1 MTMDQ
6 TLNDQLALRLRV
18 DDLYADYA
26 HALDDDR
33 LEEWPGL
40 FTEDGRYRIV
50 TRENR
55 ELGLPLH
62 LIYCDGQGMMI
73 DRITAMRTANIYEPH
88 VYCHSIS
95 AVRVLGVEGREIRA
109 RSNFTVLRTM
119 TDGQTLIFAC
129 GRTFD
134 TLLDVDGELRLRE
147 RLVVLDSK
155 RIDTLLVIPL

>member
-1 MTMDQ
+1 MDQ
-6 TLNDQLALRLRV
+6 SLNEHLTLRLRL
-18 DDLYADYA
+18 DDFYADYA
-26 HALDDDR
+26 HVLDDDR
-33 LEEWPGL
+33 LEEWPDF
-40 FTEDGRYRIV
+40 FTQDGAYRIV

-119 TDGQTLIFAC
+119 TDGQTSIFAC

-134 TLLDVDGELRLRE
+134 SLVEEDGKLRLRE
-147 RLVVLDSK
+147 RIVVLDSR

>member
-1 MTMDQ
+1 MDQ
-6 TLNDQLALRLRV
+6 SLNEHLTLRLRV
-18 DDLYADYA
+18 DDFYADYA
-26 HALDDDR
+26 HVLDDDR
-33 LEEWPGL
+33 LEEWPDF
-40 FTEDGRYRIV
+40 FTQDGAYRIV

-73 DRITAMRTANIYEPH
+73 DRIAAMRTANIFEPH

-95 AVRVLGVEGREIRA
+95 ATRVIGVEGREIRA

-119 TDGQTLIFAC
+119 TDGETSIFAC

-134 TLLDVDGELRLRE
+134 TLLDVDGELRLRV

>member
-1 MTMDQ
+1 MDQ
-6 TLNDQLALRLRV
+6 SLNEHLTLRLRV
-18 DDLYADYA
+18 DDFYADYV
-26 HALDDDR
+26 HVLDDDR
-33 LEEWPGL
+33 LEEWPDF
-40 FTEDGRYRIV
+40 FTQDGAYRIV

-109 RSNFTVLRTM
+109 RSKFTVLRTM

>member
-6 TLNDQLALRLRV
+6 TLNEHLTLRLRV
-18 DDLYADYA
+18 DDFYADYA
-26 HALDDDR
+26 HVLDDDR
-33 LEEWPGL
+33 LEEWPDF
-40 FTEDGRYRIV
+40 FTQDGAYRIV

-73 DRITAMRTANIYEPH
+73 DRIAAMRTANIFEPH

-95 AVRVLGVEGREIRA
+95 ATRIIGVEGREIRA

>member
-1 MTMDQ
+1 MTTTESDF
-6 TLNDQLALRLRV
+6 ALRIRV
-18 DDLYADYA
+18 EDLYSEYA
-26 HALDDDR
+26 HTIDDDR
-33 LEEWPGL
+33 LEEWPDF
-40 FTEDGRYRIV
+40 FTQDGAYRIV

>member
-1 MTMDQ
+1 MMMDQ
-6 TLNDQLALRLRV
+6 TLNERLALRLRV
-18 DDLYADYA
+18 DDFYADYA
-26 HALDDDR
+26 HVLDDDR
-33 LEEWPGL
+33 LEEWPDF
-40 FTEDGRYRIV
+40 FTQDGIYRIV

-73 DRITAMRTANIYEPH
+73 DRIAAMRTANIYEPH

-95 AVRVLGVEGREIRA
+95 AVRVLGAEGGEVRA

-119 TDGQTLIFAC
+119 TDGQTAIFAC